1 MWEGSRVSPAP
12 HALILA
18 GSPWSLR
25 RREIAFKAAASWHL
39 TGRGH
44 GGCVSNYLC
53 RWGQIPRGD
62 EEPQGKMRPRSCQ
75 TEVE

>member
-1 MWEGSRVSPAP
+1 MGRQRGLSCSPCTHLVRVSV
-12 HALILA
+12 
-18 GSPWSLR
+18 SLR
-25 RREIAFKAAASWHL
+25 RREMAFRASASWLL

-62 EEPQGKMRPRSCQ
+62 EEPQGKMRPRNCQ